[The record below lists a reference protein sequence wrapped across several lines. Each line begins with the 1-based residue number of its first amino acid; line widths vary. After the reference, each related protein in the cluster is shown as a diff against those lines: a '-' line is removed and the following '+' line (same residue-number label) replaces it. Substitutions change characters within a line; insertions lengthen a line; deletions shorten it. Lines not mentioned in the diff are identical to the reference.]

1 VHLHSE
7 DQDATRRRLETVGN
21 VVRWAVDDLAEQT
34 RVFPAAGRAQAIHI
48 MTDGAGSIT
57 REQAAE
63 LGITLLDSYINI
75 DNTSLP
81 ETFLDPQALFR
92 SMKAGAKVSTA
103 QASLFERHRCYQK
116 VMGLNDRVLYVC
128 VGSFYTGNY
137 RAALDWKAENDAD
150 DRMVVLDSGVAS
162 GKLGLSV
169 LAAARFAA
177 STDDWEAVVRFAR
190 NAVDRCGEILFLDR
204 LQYLAAG
211 GRMSKTGAFFGDML
225 HVKPVITPTPEGAKK
240 VAVVRNRKDQ
250 VSLAFERLDKA
261 LAGVREASIL
271 LEYTD
276 NREWIDQEI
285 LPRLRRRFPGAMAI
299 LQPLSL
305 TSAAHMGPG
314 TWGVA
319 FLPGGVDGLPAD
331 AG

>member
-1 VHLHSE
+1 
-7 DQDATRRRLETVGN
+7 
-21 VVRWAVDDLAEQT
+21 VDDLAEQT
-34 RVFPAAGRAQAIHI
+34 RVFLAAGRAQAIHI

-57 REQAAE
+57 RQQAAE

-81 ETFLDPQALFR
+81 ETFLDPPALFR

-116 VMGLNDRVLYVC
+116 VMGLNDRVLYIC

-190 NAVDRCGEILFLDR
+190 NAVDRCGEVLFLDR

-225 HVKPVITPTPEGAKK
+225 HLKPVITPTPEGAKK

-250 VSLAFERLDKA
+250 EALAFERLDRA
-261 LAGVREASIL
+261 LAGSREASVL

-276 NREWIDQEI
+276 NREWIEQEI
-285 LPRLRRRFPGAMAI
+285 LPKVRRRFPEAVTA

-319 FLPGGVDGLPAD
+319 FLPGPVDRLAAD